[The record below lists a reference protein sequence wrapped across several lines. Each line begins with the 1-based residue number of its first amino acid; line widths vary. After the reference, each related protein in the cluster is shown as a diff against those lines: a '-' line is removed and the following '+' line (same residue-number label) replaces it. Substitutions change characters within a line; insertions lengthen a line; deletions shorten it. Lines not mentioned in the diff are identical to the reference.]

1 MKHVSIL
8 ILAGT
13 LFAGTAVWADADQGK
28 DLFQKKCTMCHAAGK
43 PAGDLKSSKLD
54 KKALCDKLATPPK
67 GMPAFKGTDAE
78 RDSLVDY
85 MMSLRK

>member
-1 MKHVSIL
+1 MKLLTVL
-8 ILAGT
+8 VLAGS
-13 LFAGTAVWADADQGK
+13 LALGTAVFAADAGQ

-54 KKALCDKLATPPK
+54 KKALCDKLTTPPK

-85 MMSLRK
+85 MTSLRK